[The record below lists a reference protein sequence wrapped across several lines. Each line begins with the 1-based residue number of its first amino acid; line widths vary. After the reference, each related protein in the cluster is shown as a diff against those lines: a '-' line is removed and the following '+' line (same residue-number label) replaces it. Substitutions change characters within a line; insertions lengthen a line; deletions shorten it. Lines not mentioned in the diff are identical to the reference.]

1 MKQIFAQKFY
11 KHQSLKGT
19 DSKAAVAGEQTKI
32 SLFKLLLKKGGF
44 YYLFVKF

>member
-19 DSKAAVAGEQTKI
+19 KAAVAGKQTKI

-44 YYLFVKF
+44 YYLFLKF